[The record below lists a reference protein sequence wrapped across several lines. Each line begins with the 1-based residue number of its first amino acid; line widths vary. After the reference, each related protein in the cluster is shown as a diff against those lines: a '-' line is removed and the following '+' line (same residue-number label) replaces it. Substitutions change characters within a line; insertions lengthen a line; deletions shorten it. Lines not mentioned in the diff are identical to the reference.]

1 MPPEKNPLTVLVT
14 GASRGLGLE
23 FVRQYAAEGCSVIA
37 CCREPQKAEA
47 LKALAKAHS
56 AVTIEM
62 LDVTDDKDIAVLS
75 SKLKGKA
82 IDVLI
87 NCAGLFSGANP
98 RATAQDADPT
108 QSFGSIDSEAWMK
121 ILRTNTVAP
130 VMVAQAF
137 RKNLSLAENGK
148 LVMISSRMGSAQHIK
163 REGDI
168 AYRSSK
174 AALNAAAKSLSFNLK
189 DERTLV
195 ACFHPGWVRTD
206 MGGPTADISPEQ
218 SVSGMRHTIALLT
231 RERSGRF
238 FTYDGQEIP
247 W

>member
-1 MPPEKNPLTVLVT
+1 MTTETQPLTILVT

-23 FVRQYAAEGCSVIA
+23 FVSQYAAEGGAVIA

-47 LKALAKAHS
+47 LKTLAKTNPS
-56 AVTIEM
+56 VTIEM

-75 SKLKGKA
+75 SKLKGKV
-82 IDVLI
+82 IDILI
-87 NCAGLFSGANP
+87 NCAGVFSGANP
-98 RATAQDADPT
+98 RATAQDADPA
-108 QSFGSIDSEAWMK
+108 QSFGSIDSEGWMRTF
-121 ILRTNTVAP
+121 RTNAVAP

-148 LVMISSRMGSAQHIK
+148 LIMISSRMGSIQHIK

-174 AALNAAAKSLSFNLK
+174 AALNAAAKSLSFSLK
-189 DERTLV
+189 DEKTLI

-206 MGGPTADISPEQ
+206 MGGPTADLSPEQ

-231 RERSGRF
+231 REKSGRF